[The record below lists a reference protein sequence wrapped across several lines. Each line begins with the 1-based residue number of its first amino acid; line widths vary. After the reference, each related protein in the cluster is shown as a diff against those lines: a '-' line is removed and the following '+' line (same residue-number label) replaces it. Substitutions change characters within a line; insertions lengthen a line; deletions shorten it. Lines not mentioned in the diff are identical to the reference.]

1 MNYEI
6 SQERLNEMVD
16 KIMENQLGKLHV
28 KKDMYVEN
36 ATNKKTYY
44 NTRDI
49 AMVIILEEDGEYMVG
64 LNENVYGF
72 FKNVFGFSNKNR
84 EEFDTTQKFL
94 KDWFKR
100 IYNINV
106 AAVETFEQGQE
117 EYFY

>member
-16 KIMENQLGKLHV
+16 KIMENQLGKLRV
-28 KKDMYVEN
+28 KKDMYVED

-44 NTRDI
+44 NMRDI

-72 FKNVFGFSNKNR
+72 LNNVFGFSNKNR
-84 EEFDTTQKFL
+84 EELDTTQKLL

-100 IYNINV
+100 KYNINV